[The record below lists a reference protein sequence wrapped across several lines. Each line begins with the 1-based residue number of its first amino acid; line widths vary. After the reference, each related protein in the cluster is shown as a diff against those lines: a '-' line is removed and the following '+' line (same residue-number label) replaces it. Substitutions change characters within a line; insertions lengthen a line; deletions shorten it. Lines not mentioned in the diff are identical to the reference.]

1 LHVRNGAGTRWWIV
15 LAIALAVASAA
26 ALSWRGPA
34 WEVPAM
40 VRDVL
45 SGFVQPGVIVW
56 WLVLGGPFRT
66 LPHSASHI
74 AFAAAVNA
82 LFWWL
87 AVRLVTAAYD
97 VIRRRLVSPRS

>member
-1 LHVRNGAGTRWWIV
+1 MTRRLTQRSWIL

-26 ALSWRGPA
+26 ALSWRDPA
-34 WEVPAM
+34 WEVPAF
-40 VRDVL
+40 VRDAL
-45 SGFVQPGVIVW
+45 SDFVQPGVIVW

-87 AVRLVTAAYD
+87 AVRIVVAAYD
-97 VIRRRLVSPRS
+97 FIRRRLASPRS